1 MPDFGFDDWIDA
13 QLRHVPLPPD
23 LLSRLAADSA
33 AQEPPQAEARLDAVL
48 RNVPVPKDLE
58 SRLLRIARR
67 RRPNP
72 VWRQVG
78 LAASLFVMLGLG
90 ASAYVALVVDTAAPD
105 ASVIASTTAPPA
117 AVESPRLAQS
127 PAATVPEEQVVVARS
142 TVTEQPDRHE
152 QLVRNESDK
161 LPFTI
166 QDVAAMGASVRQAFE
181 AKMRSQATLGA
192 GGAFDSLPPLDAFE
206 APPSRGIAPPRVRGY
221 DLLFLLKHGEHPFV
235 SPAGD
240 KQLRESKLPFTF
252 RTASFDRAVADAE
265 AGRLPNAEEIRVE
278 DFLAA
283 QEYALPSAVGRG
295 LALHVAVG
303 PSPFGEQGL
312 YLLQPLVQA
321 GANRAQPH
329 PPARLIVAVEASSP
343 MHSAGRWQTIDR
355 ALGQLAGHMRPAD
368 RLTLIGF
375 AEQARVLTENATR
388 DALPAL
394 LKLGAWPPANGSAD
408 LAAAIRL
415 ACEAARS
422 VPSAEAP
429 RVVFLT
435 AGLAELDEAA
445 VAKLSESLAELA
457 EAKIPWQIVRLGAG
471 HAKASWDELAQRVQ
485 GQVLEASSPAE
496 LHAVLWDTL
505 TRQSSLVA
513 AGATLKLTFNPAVVT
528 SYRLLG
534 HESATITGPAT
545 DPLEVDLHVGQA
557 ATGMYELW
565 IKPSG
570 GDEVARA
577 ELTWRDPNNGQPRR
591 AAQMVRRAQ
600 IAASFSESP
609 AWLQQ
614 GVIAAKT
621 AEALR
626 GSYYAPAT
634 RPLAQILELT
644 RQVDARLAQQPTFQ
658 SLVELVKQAEKLR

>member
-23 LLSRLAADSA
+23 LLSRLAEDSVA
-33 AQEPPQAEARLDAVL
+33 HGQPQADARLDAVL
-48 RNVPVPKDLE
+48 RNVPLPGDLE

-67 RRPNP
+67 HRRSS

-78 LAASLFVMLGLG
+78 LAASLFVVLGLG
-90 ASAYVALVVDTAAPD
+90 AAVYVALVMDAAAPT
-105 ASVIASTTAPPA
+105 APAIARKTAPPA
-117 AVESPRLAQS
+117 AVDSSRLAQTPVATI
-127 PAATVPEEQVVVARS
+127 PAEQVVAARS
-142 TVTEQPDRHE
+142 TETEQPDRHE
-152 QLVRNESDK
+152 QRVRSEPDK

-166 QDVAAMGASVRQAFE
+166 KDVAAVGASVKQAFE
-181 AKMRSQATLGA
+181 AKLRSQATLGA
-192 GGAFDSLPPLDAFE
+192 GGAFNRLPPLDAFE
-206 APPSRGIAPPRVRGY
+206 APPPRGIAPPRVRGY

-240 KQLRESKLPFTF
+240 KELRSSKLPFTF

-265 AGRLPNAEEIRVE
+265 AGRLPSAEEIRVE

-283 QEYALPSAVGRG
+283 QEYALPAAVGRG

-329 PPARLIVAVEASSP
+329 PPARLIVVVDASSP
-343 MHSAGRWQTIDR
+343 MRSRGRWETIHR
-355 ALGQLAGHMRPAD
+355 ALGKLAGHMQPAD

-375 AEQARVLTENATR
+375 AEQARVLAESATR
-388 DALPAL
+388 DQLPAL
-394 LKLGAWPPANGSAD
+394 LKSGGWPPASGSAD
-408 LAAAIRL
+408 LGAAIRL
-415 ACEAARS
+415 ACEAARA
-422 VPSAEAP
+422 VPADEAP

-435 AGLAELDEAA
+435 AGLRELDELAL
-445 VAKLSESLAELA
+445 AKLSESLTGLA
-457 EAKIPWQIVRLGAG
+457 DAKIPWQIVRLGAG

-485 GQVLEASSPAE
+485 GEVVEASSPAE
-496 LHAVLWDTL
+496 VHAVLWDTL
-505 TRQSSLVA
+505 TRQSSMVA

-528 SYRLLG
+528 AYRLLG
-534 HESATITGPAT
+534 HESVTITGPAT
-545 DPLEVDLHVGQA
+545 DPLEVDLHVDQC

-591 AAQMVRRAQ
+591 VAQMVRRAQ

-621 AEALR
+621 AEVLR
-626 GSYYAPAT
+626 GSYYAPAS

-644 RQVDARLAQQPTFQ
+644 RQVDARASKQPTFQ
-658 SLVELVKQAEKLR
+658 TLVELVKQAEKLR